1 MLRCPILALWHR
13 QNVRLMLEEFIDVS
27 GLGKRFL
34 NVKVVLLFYREIDLY
49 NGNLSSNNTEVQMV
63 MNKKSLDFKRVIF

>member
-1 MLRCPILALWHR
+1 
-13 QNVRLMLEEFIDVS
+13 MLEEFMDIS

>member
-13 QNVRLMLEEFIDVS
+13 QNVRLMLEEFMDVS

-49 NGNLSSNNTEVQMV
+49 NGNLSLNNTEVQMV